1 MPLLVVARTTVQ
13 VVRRER
19 SPHPVFNRDILRTA
33 VKFSCAFMNRFL
45 RTTFQISLALLCPT
59 ALLCGQHTGQ
69 AAPPVSSASIEHA
82 IDLATK
88 GQCEEALKVLRKSA
102 SRVQDKQLKYPAEIT
117 TARCAMSLNET
128 DTAVEALLALNRE
141 FPNDPQVLYISTH
154 YYSELADRAAH
165 RIASVAPSS
174 YQAHQLDAEALES
187 QEKWDDAAAEYHEIL
202 EKNPNVPGIHYRLA
216 RISLSRPQ
224 TPATT
229 AEGKKE
235 LEEELQIDP
244 TNAPAVFY
252 LGELARQ
259 AGQWGEAITRFTKA
273 AELDPGFV
281 EANLALGMSLNSA
294 QRFPEAVVPL
304 EKYVKIV
311 PEDPAG
317 HYQLSVAYARTGRKQ
332 DAVHEMAI
340 QQELAQKKQG
350 GAPQH

>member
-1 MPLLVVARTTVQ
+1 
-13 VVRRER
+13 
-19 SPHPVFNRDILRTA
+19 
-33 VKFSCAFMNRFL
+33 
-45 RTTFQISLALLCPT
+45 
-59 ALLCGQHTGQ
+59 
-69 AAPPVSSASIEHA
+69 
-82 IDLATK
+82 
-88 GQCEEALKVLRKSA
+88 
-102 SRVQDKQLKYPAEIT
+102 
-117 TARCAMSLNET
+117 MSLNET

-154 YYSELADRAAH
+154 YYSELADKAAR

-174 YQAHQLDAEALES
+174 YQAHQLEAEALES
-187 QEKWDDAAAEYHEIL
+187 QEKWDEAAREYQVIIEQ
-202 EKNPNVPGIHYRLA
+202 NPKLPGIHYRLA
-216 RISLSRPQ
+216 RIALSRPP
-224 TPATT
+224 TPETT

-244 TNAPAVFY
+244 ANAPAVFF

-259 AGQWGEAITRFTKA
+259 VGRWDEAIARFTKA
-273 AELDPGFV
+273 AELDPGFA
-281 EANLALGMSLNSA
+281 EAYLALGMSLNSA
-294 QRFPEAVVPL
+294 QRFPEAVAPL

-332 DAVHEMAI
+332 DAVREMSL